1 MNDYIYGFIALMARY
16 SHALGLIAVLSF
28 GQCSSMRNSRCELR
42 EAYDAETIKGV
53 TSPQKAS
60 WTMLRLPDE
69 LDS

>member
-1 MNDYIYGFIALMARY
+1 MFEYA
-16 SHALGLIAVLSF
+16 
-28 GQCSSMRNSRCELR
+28 QQQMRTPG
-42 EAYDAETIKGV
+42 AYDAETIKGV